1 MEVYR
6 CNLLDCVLSYVTS
19 EKNASKLLCFKDKL
33 AQLSLTG
40 TCLLSKVHCEEKW
53 VNVSFSGET
62 MFKVAPALRGYCIL
76 TLC

>member
-1 MEVYR
+1 MRIYG
-6 CNLLDCVLSYVTS
+6 CNLLGYGLGYVILYR
-19 EKNASKLLCFKDKL
+19 NAPKLLCFKDKL

-40 TCLLSKVHCEEKW
+40 TCPLSKVRGEEKW

-62 MFKVAPALRGYCIL
+62 SFKVAPALRGYCIL